1 MSETAGEEPEH
12 TRQSRGSGSRHVYEV
27 LKHEILTLALA
38 PGKPLDETL
47 LAQRFGMSRSPVRE
61 ALVRLSADGLVEML
75 ANRSTL
81 VAPIDLAGFPRYVE
95 ALDFL
100 QRINARL
107 AARFRTEAD
116 LARMRTLVKAF
127 DDACRAN
134 DYLEMSETNRD
145 FHMAIAEAGRNP
157 YLSRSYGQLLDE
169 GRRIL
174 HLHFD
179 YLQSP
184 ETEGI
189 LHSDHYDMIEAIR
202 ARDVDEA
209 DRLAHKHTLQF
220 HDGFLNFMRA
230 RYDNDFCFDLP
241 GSVA

>member
-1 MSETAGEEPEH
+1 MQQDGTES
-12 TRQSRGSGSRHVYEV
+12 TRQSRGSGARHVYEV

-61 ALVRLSADGLVEML
+61 ALVRLSADNLVEML

-107 AARFRTEAD
+107 AARNRVDAELVRMEA
-116 LARMRTLVKAF
+116 LVKAF

-134 DYLEMSETNRD
+134 DYLEMSATNRD

-157 YLSRSYGQLLDE
+157 YLARSYGQLLDE

-179 YLQSP
+179 YLQAS
-184 ETEGI
+184 ETDRI
-189 LHSDHYDMIEAIR
+189 LHGDHYDMIEAIR
-202 ARDVDEA
+202 ARDVSEA
-209 DRLAHKHTLQF
+209 DRLAHRHTRQF

-230 RYDNDFCFDLP
+230 RYDNDFSFEPPDP
-241 GSVA
+241 AA

>member
-1 MSETAGEEPEH
+1 MQQDGVAE
-12 TRQSRGSGSRHVYEV
+12 TRQSRGKGARHVYET
-27 LKHEILTLALA
+27 LKREILTLALA
-38 PGKPLDETL
+38 PGIPLDETL
-47 LAQRFGMSRSPVRE
+47 LAERFSMSRSPVRE

-81 VAPIDLAGFPRYVE
+81 VAPIDVAGFPRYVE

-107 AARFRTEAD
+107 AARNRSQDELD
-116 LARMRTLVKAF
+116 QLLLLAKTF
-127 DDACRAN
+127 DAACRVN
-134 DYLEMSETNRD
+134 DYLEMSATNRD

-157 YLSRSYGQLLDE
+157 YLARSYGQLLDE

-179 YLQSP
+179 YLQAS
-184 ETEGI
+184 ESDRI

-202 ARDVDEA
+202 SRNVDEA
-209 DRLAHKHTLQF
+209 DRLAHAHTRQF
-220 HDGFLNFMRA
+220 HDGFISFMHA
-230 RYDNDFCFDLP
+230 RYEDGFDFNAFP
-241 GSVA
+241 IPA

>member
-1 MSETAGEEPEH
+1 MGDIPGDDHEQA
-12 TRQSRGSGSRHVYEV
+12 RQSRGSGSRHVYDV
-27 LKHEILTLALA
+27 LKREILTLVLA

-47 LAQRFGMSRSPVRE
+47 LAQRFGMSRSPIRE

-75 ANRSTL
+75 TNRSTL

-107 AARFRTEAD
+107 AARFRTDAD
-116 LARMRTLVKAF
+116 LARMETLVRAF
-127 DDACRAN
+127 DDACRVS
-134 DYLEMSETNRD
+134 DRLEMSATNRD
-145 FHMAIAEAGRNP
+145 FHMAVAEAGRNP
-157 YLSRSYGQLLDE
+157 YLARSYGQLLDE

-179 YLQSP
+179 YLQAA

-189 LHSDHYDMIEAIR
+189 LHSDHYDLIEAVR
-202 ARDVDEA
+202 ARNVEEA

-220 HDGFLNFMRA
+220 HDGFMNFMRA
-230 RYDNDFCFDLP
+230 RFEADFRFELADRI
-241 GSVA
+241 G